1 MKNVYLSYDP
11 SAETR
16 AEVLRRILRAQGYR
30 PWIDHSPVEGQA
42 WHFEVDGA
50 IRQADALIVLLTD
63 EAANS
68 VFVTY
73 ECAYALGS
81 KVPLFAIIYDEAL
94 LHPSLLSVRRYNIRS
109 FSDENHF
116 WDHFVSEFRRTVDSA
131 RARPSAVLSSLQP
144 VPGIDRS
151 VMPEEPGFWIVVRS
165 GPIANAMFRLE
176 KEIVTLGR
184 DSANDIVIGD
194 PQVSRYHLR
203 LLRREADYQIE
214 DLESTNGLRIGGK
227 RFNGPYPLNDGDM
240 IVLGDSVVLSYE
252 MVYER

>member
-1 MKNVYLSYDP
+1 M
-11 SAETR
+11 
-16 AEVLRRILRAQGYR
+16 
-30 PWIDHSPVEGQA
+30 
-42 WHFEVDGA
+42 
-50 IRQADALIVLLTD
+50 
-63 EAANS
+63 
-68 VFVTY
+68 
-73 ECAYALGS
+73 
-81 KVPLFAIIYDEAL
+81 
-94 LHPSLLSVRRYNIRS
+94 HPSLLSVRRYDMRS

-131 RARPSAVLSSLQP
+131 RPRPSAGLPSPQP
-144 VPGIDRS
+144 VPEIDRS

-214 DLESTNGLRIGGK
+214 DLDSTNGVRIGGK
-227 RFNGPYPLNDGDM
+227 RSNGPSPLNDGDM

>member
-16 AEVLRRILRAQGYR
+16 AVDLRRILRAQGYR
-30 PWIDHSPVEGQA
+30 PWTDRSPVEGQA

-63 EAANS
+63 EAADS

-81 KVPLFAIIYDEAL
+81 KVPVFAIIYDEVL
-94 LHPSLLSVRRYNIRS
+94 LHPSLLSVRRYDMRS

-131 RARPSAVLSSLQP
+131 RPRPSAGLPSPQP
-144 VPGIDRS
+144 VPEIDRS

-214 DLESTNGLRIGGK
+214 DLDSTNGVRIGGK
-227 RFNGPYPLNDGDM
+227 RFNGPSPLNDGDM